1 MARSFSGNR
10 VIARQLKPKI
20 QKRILYSY
28 DVLCYVYCR
37 YGQAQAP
44 GPWLPQS
51 GYQAPPPVTTKVGA
65 SSGTCT
71 VMCFM
76 KNH

>member
-1 MARSFSGNR
+1 MVRSFSGKQ
-10 VIARQLKPKI
+10 VVARQLKPKM

-44 GPWLPQS
+44 GPWQPQS
-51 GYQAPPPVTTKVGA
+51 GYQAPPLVTPKVGA
-65 SSGTCT
+65 SSGTSA
-71 VMCFM
+71 VMCFT